1 MNYIILSIV
10 AIILIALIIFLIKKN
25 IQDEKK
31 FEADMN
37 QNYPHA
43 KDAAKDIESEETLH

>member
-1 MNYIILSIV
+1 MNYFILSIV
-10 AIILIALIIFLIKKN
+10 GVILIALVIFLIKKN
-25 IQDEKK
+25 MQDEKK

-43 KDAAKDIESEETLH
+43 QDAAKDIESEESLH